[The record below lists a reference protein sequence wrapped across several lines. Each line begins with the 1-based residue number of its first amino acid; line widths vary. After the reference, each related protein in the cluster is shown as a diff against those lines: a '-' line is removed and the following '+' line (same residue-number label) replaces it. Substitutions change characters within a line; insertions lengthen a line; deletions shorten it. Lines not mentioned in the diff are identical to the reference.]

1 MNIMYVGMNDKD
13 EHKQL
18 LDANYFYSAIAA
30 RVESVTIF
38 PAIGYYKGERENSLK
53 CEVFGLDH
61 EKLVAIAREL
71 CAVLNQECIIVDG
84 EFISAA

>member
-1 MNIMYVGMNDKD
+1 MNLMYIGMNDKD

-18 LDANYFYSAIAA
+18 LDADYFYSAIAA
-30 RVESVTIF
+30 RIESVTII
-38 PAIGYYKGERENSLK
+38 PAIGFYKGERENSLR

-84 EFISAA
+84 EFIAA